1 MLNVSGDAVKV
12 FYEEDEG
19 LDSSV
24 RGSPRKRTVSYSE
37 ANPHTPVQLV
47 RQRSISASEASMGT
61 LTAYDPYYGTE
72 I

>member
-1 MLNVSGDAVKV
+1 MKV

-24 RGSPRKRTVSYSE
+24 RGSTRKRTVSYSE